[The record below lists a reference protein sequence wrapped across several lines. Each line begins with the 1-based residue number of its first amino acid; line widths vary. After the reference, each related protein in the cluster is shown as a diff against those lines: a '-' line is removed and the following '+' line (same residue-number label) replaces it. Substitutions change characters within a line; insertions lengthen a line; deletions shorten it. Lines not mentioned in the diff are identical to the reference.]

1 MITIVKAPVIGKFSF
16 RRLKLSPIL
25 FNLYFWSFRK
35 IISLIGYR
43 MSYQILKTTRI
54 FNSDKIITSN
64 LGLCIDFFI
73 RQINKGSLYLNLL
86 QFRFTRPPFVIY
98 DQKSLQYRQLCRI
111 LRLIHIHSVSHR
123 FLRLNWFTKT
133 YIYYTSDLSL
143 VWYSRLIEYWIWF
156 TAIFV

>member
-35 IISLIGYR
+35 IISIIGYR

-64 LGLCIDFFI
+64 RGLCIDFFI

-86 QFRFTRPPFVIY
+86 QLGFTRPPFVIN
-98 DQKSLQYRQLCRI
+98 DQKSLQYRQLCR
-111 LRLIHIHSVSHR
+111 LLCSIHIHSVSHR
-123 FLRLNWFTKT
+123 FLRLNWFTETKKK
-133 YIYYTSDLSL
+133 LL
-143 VWYSRLIEYWIWF
+143 
-156 TAIFV
+156 